1 MRYWLGDF
9 EQAYTDSLCCVR
21 HTVAEDHGGP
31 PRILHHSCFY
41 FHLRSKGA
49 SVANISM
56 NYVFMLIRSICSSLS
71 IVVKV
76 ILEQVP
82 HVWGPC
88 RTDFH
93 SIMITCSATSFA
105 PLHPLHLDPAPRSAP
120 FSPTS
125 STTTKLCLLG
135 RRRDKKH
142 DGLSQSEHCDK
153 PNPRPRP
160 CALGKLDVRMSVR
173 VSYKHYSWGRPR

>member
-1 MRYWLGDF
+1 MRCWLGDF
-9 EQAYTDSLCCVR
+9 EQAYTDSLHCVR
-21 HTVAEDHGGP
+21 HTVVEDHGGP
-31 PRILHHSCFY
+31 PLILHHGCIS

-88 RTDFH
+88 GTTCTDIRNVGCGHVLCHFF
-93 SIMITCSATSFA
+93 CST
-105 PLHPLHLDPAPRSAP
+105 P
-120 FSPTS
+120 PTS
-125 STTTKLCLLG
+125 SGPRAEIGTLLAHFIDNHEAVSPRTTQGQKA
-135 RRRDKKH
+135 RR
-142 DGLSQSEHCDK
+142 SQ
-153 PNPRPRP
+153 PVGTLR
-160 CALGKLDVRMSVR
+160 
-173 VSYKHYSWGRPR
+173 